1 MLVLTR
7 KISESIMIGD
17 DIEIMV
23 VSIGSD
29 KVRIGVRAPKDVPV
43 HRRELYDA
51 IKRDGRRDVED

>member
-43 HRRELYDA
+43 HRLELYDA

>member
-7 KISESIMIGD
+7 KVSESIMVGD

-43 HRRELYDA
+43 HRLELYDA